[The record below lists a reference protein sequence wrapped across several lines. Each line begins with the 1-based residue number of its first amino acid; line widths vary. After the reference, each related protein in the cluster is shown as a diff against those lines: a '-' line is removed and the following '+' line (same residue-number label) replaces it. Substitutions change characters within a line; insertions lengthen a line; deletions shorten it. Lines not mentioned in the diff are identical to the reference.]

1 MSAKDELIKEILAFM
16 ADSGAPVAITRPEAD
31 GSCTW
36 VIRQDGL
43 ARAYDYA
50 VPECLERATLVDGD
64 HETPLDNI
72 PLKDL
77 AFFDREEC
85 EGILEMVDCWDEGMR
100 DWIAQAE
107 KPKAASPRM

>member
-1 MSAKDELIKEILAFM
+1 MRALM
-16 ADSGAPVAITRPEAD
+16 TTRFQNAW
-31 GSCTW
+31 S
-36 VIRQDGL
+36 V
-43 ARAYDYA
+43 
-50 VPECLERATLVDGD
+50 LVDGV

-107 KPKAASPRM
+107 RPKAASPRI